1 MNETSVSLIIF
12 GVICILMLI
21 VFNIS
26 LKHEERR
33 YKRQLNRKTNEVIAH
48 INSTTNNTIHELHQL
63 LEPDNN
69 NSKIDK
75 AHIDNLIE
83 KYTKEID
90 SLNTMDSGVFGKED
104 LVELCETFI
113 INLRGIINNE

>member
-1 MNETSVSLIIF
+1 MNETSASLIIF
-12 GVICILMLI
+12 GVVCILMLI
-21 VFNIS
+21 IFNIS

-48 INSTTNNTIHELHQL
+48 INSTTNNTIHEIHQL
-63 LEPDNN
+63 LESDN

-75 AHIDNLIE
+75 VHIDNLIE

>member
-48 INSTTNNTIHELHQL
+48 INSTTNNTMHELHQL
-63 LEPDNN
+63 LEPDN
-69 NSKIDK
+69 KIDK
-75 AHIDNLIE
+75 AHIENLIE